1 MRILKPVLSLLLCLA
16 CASAFAAG
24 DPAAGKVKS
33 NTCTGCHGIPNY
45 KTTYPTYSVPRIGG
59 QNEPYLISALKAYK
73 NGTRKHETMNPQAQ
87 ALSDQDIEDIAAYL
101 ASLAPKQAGGE

>member
-1 MRILKPVLSLLLCLA
+1 MRISKTVLSLLLCLA

-24 DPAAGKVKS
+24 DPAAGKIKS

-45 KTTYPTYSVPRIGG
+45 KTVYPTYSVPRIAG
-59 QNEPYLISALKAYK
+59 QNEPYLVSALKAYK
-73 NGTRKHETMNPQAQ
+73 SGARKHQTMNPQAQ

-101 ASLAPKQAGGE
+101 ASLTPGQAGGE